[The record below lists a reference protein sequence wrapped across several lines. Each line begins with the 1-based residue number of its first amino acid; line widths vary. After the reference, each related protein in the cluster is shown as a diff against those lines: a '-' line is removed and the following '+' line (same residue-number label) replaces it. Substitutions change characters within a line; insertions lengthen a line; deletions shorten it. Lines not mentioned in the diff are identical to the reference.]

1 MLGTCSLKPRHLK
14 QTGVRSPTEK
24 STSVNGEDIW
34 EYKRYLSVLDLY
46 IQYKL
51 TAHLPHPGLLNG
63 SRFLKRTNPVF
74 TLERSF
80 DEALLV
86 WHIFSEC
93 LFCVPGTDAKILGI
107 SDILRMQILEIYT
120 LTLPSIF
127 LSIALLALEYT

>member
-1 MLGTCSLKPRHLK
+1 MGRTSGNIRDICLCLIFTSSISCTPA
-14 QTGVRSPTEK
+14 GVP
-24 STSVNGEDIW
+24 G
-34 EYKRYLSVLDLY
+34 
-46 IQYKL
+46 
-51 TAHLPHPGLLNG
+51 AHLPHPGLLNG